1 MFQFVTAAA
10 ALTSKLEKKVGGE
23 NSPVP
28 VITWDSRLP
37 FCMLLFI
44 LCVCFAPL
52 WHSVNQSES
61 VGALRSLTVLAC
73 ARARQMRCICRVD
86 EAESRE
92 QSEHSESSVL
102 QQNNR
107 WARERLPLWSP
118 FPPPQPAS
126 QSPSSKKK
134 SPGTPRSR
142 GSTTQ
147 ASDGTANLETR
158 RLQSGVFYCEVDRKF
173 HIHL

>member
-23 NSPVP
+23 KSPVP
-28 VITWDSRLP
+28 VMTWDSQLH

-61 VGALRSLTVLAC
+61 VGALRSLAVLGRAC
-73 ARARQMRCICRVD
+73 ARARQMRCICWVD

-92 QSEHSESSVL
+92 QSEHSESSVI
-102 QQNNR
+102 QQNNFLS
-107 WARERLPLWSP
+107 ERKTLIPLSP
-118 FPPPQPAS
+118 LLNVPAS
-126 QSPSSKKK
+126 QPPSSQKKK
-134 SPGTPRSR
+134 IPRNPS
-142 GSTTQ
+142 Q
-147 ASDGTANLETR
+147 R
-158 RLQSGVFYCEVDRKF
+158 RLDYTSVRRNCKPGD
-173 HIHL
+173 